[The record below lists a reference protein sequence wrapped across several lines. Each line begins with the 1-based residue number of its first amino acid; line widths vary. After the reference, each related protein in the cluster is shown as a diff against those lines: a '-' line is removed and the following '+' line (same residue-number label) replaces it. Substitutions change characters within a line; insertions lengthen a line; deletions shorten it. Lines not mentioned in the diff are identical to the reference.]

1 MGKFITKIVK
11 TLQLDH
17 KWVRV
22 MLSFSLVAILAIT
35 VIPQR
40 EEKKILMSV
49 KEYTADSLSSQQRNE
64 IAMVER
70 EKQKYTADSLR
81 EIYTQ
86 SKVFDTTIITADSMR
101 TRMIVRKI
109 DKRQP
114 VPPPPPKS
122 VDRRIASVE
131 DTVIK
136 QGEPLQVQIVSEP
149 KPFDWKGTIT
159 WGIGVINGLVL
170 AFMNVKNFFKPKV

>member
-1 MGKFITKIVK
+1 MGKVKTNIVK

-22 MLSFSLVAILAIT
+22 MLILSVLAVVVIFF
-35 VIPQR
+35 IPQ
-40 EEKKILMSV
+40 EKPKIFMSV

-86 SKVFDTTIITADSMR
+86 SKVFDTTIITADSVR

-122 VDRRIASVE
+122 IDRSIASVE
-131 DTVIK
+131 DTVIR
-136 QGEPLQVQIVSEP
+136 QGEPLQIQIVSEK

-159 WGIGVINGLVL
+159 WGIGAINGLVL
-170 AFMNVKNFFKPKV
+170 VFMNIKNLLKTKTT